1 MARVPDEARR
11 ARVRLVLSLALTLA
25 ALLFTLFGS
34 LADAPFVGWALTAT
48 VAGVL
53 VTTWFG
59 LDAWITHRS
68 ARERLY
74 GSGGITPMT
83 GAKRQR

>member
-11 ARVRLVLSLALTLA
+11 ARVRLLLSLA
-25 ALLFTLFGS
+25 FTLVALVFTMFGS
-34 LADAPFVGWALTAT
+34 FAEAAFMGWALTVT
-48 VAGVL
+48 VVGVF

-59 LDAWITHRS
+59 LDVWITQRS
-68 ARERLY
+68 ARERLH

-83 GAKRQR
+83 GAKRPR

>member
-1 MARVPDEARR
+1 MARVPDESRR
-11 ARVRLVLSLALTLA
+11 ARVRLVLSLALTLV
-25 ALLFTLFGS
+25 ALVFTLFGS
-34 LADAPFVGWALTAT
+34 FAEAHFVGWTLTVT
-48 VAGVL
+48 VVGVF

-59 LDAWITHRS
+59 LDVWITKRA

-83 GAKRQR
+83 GAKRPR

>member
-1 MARVPDEARR
+1 MARVPDESRR

-25 ALLFTLFGS
+25 ALVFTLFGS
-34 LADAPFVGWALTAT
+34 FADARFVGWTLTVT
-48 VAGVL
+48 VVGVF

-59 LDAWITHRS
+59 LDVWITQRS
-68 ARERLY
+68 ERERRY

>member
-1 MARVPDEARR
+1 MARVPDESRR
-11 ARVRLVLSLALTLA
+11 ARVRLLLSLAFTLV

-34 LADAPFVGWALTAT
+34 LAAADFVGWALTVT
-48 VAGVL
+48 VAGVF

-59 LDAWITHRS
+59 LDVWIVQR
-68 ARERLY
+68 AGRERLY

-83 GAKRQR
+83 GAKRPR